1 MDPAVNHIQVRI
13 ADPSFTNDIMP
24 VLRQTCAS
32 SGACHG
38 NGAVAG
44 NGNGPQLGLDMS
56 TDSAAYAN
64 LVNVVSQRRAPMLR
78 VKPGFSDSSFMY
90 RVLYSDQAYRLGYPY
105 RMPLT
110 EYALPSELVLTI
122 GNWINKG
129 AKFN

>member
-1 MDPAVNHIQVRI
+1 MDPAINHIQENIV
-13 ADPSFTNDIMP
+13 DPSFQADLMP
-24 VLRQTCAS
+24 VLRATCAS

-38 NGAVAG
+38 SG

-64 LVNVVSQRRAPMLR
+64 LVNVVSQRRGPMLR
-78 VKPGFSDSSFMY
+78 VKPGFADSSFMY
-90 RVLYSDQAYRLGYPY
+90 RVLFSDTATRLGYPY

-110 EYALPSELVLTI
+110 EYALPGPTVQAI
-122 GNWINKG
+122 ANWINKG